1 MSASPLSNSGERA
14 AAWRAPLAITVA
26 GWLLFETLSGLL
38 ILFLPFGLTPQF
50 TVVVHTGVGCL
61 FLLPYLIY
69 QVQHWSTHL
78 SSAWTHVKLT
88 AYVAFG
94 AAMVCVVS
102 GVVLTVQALV
112 GTRIGYVWDLLHTVG
127 TFALLAAAVPH
138 AVTLMLRVWGADLLA
153 PLIAAQQRWFVG
165 TAGFTVLGLI
175 GVAVCIGLYNP
186 RRDRWFDSVKCRCCK
201 ETSLQPIVGGG
212 RSADQC
218 PFCGGCLSAWLPCL
232 ASRRSR
238 PGTDSVHPSRP
249 TWQWSCGRSQRVC
262 GGADEAR
269 KPSSTRGASGLGVGP
284 LLAPLAAGIC
294 GRFDP
299 DRSRVVG
306 DHRVSA
312 IRPRPEQCT

>member
-69 QVQHWSTHL
+69 QVQHWSSYR

-88 AYVAFG
+88 EYVAFG

-112 GTRIGYVWDLLHTVG
+112 GTRIGYAWDLLHTVG

-138 AVTLMLRVWGADLLA
+138 VVTLMLRVWGADLLA
-153 PLIAAQQRWFVG
+153 PLIAAQQRWIVG

-186 RRDRWFDSVKCRCCK
+186 RRDRWFASVKCRCCK
-201 ETSLQPIVGGG
+201 ETSIQPIVGWRPQRRPMPVLWRLSICVATLPGIEEISTRHRLCSPKPPYLAVESWPKPAGLRRGG
-212 RSADQC
+212 RSEETV
-218 PFCGGCLSAWLPCL
+218 LY
-232 ASRRSR
+232 SR
-238 PGTDSVHPSRP
+238 
-249 TWQWSCGRSQRVC
+249 
-262 GGADEAR
+262 
-269 KPSSTRGASGLGVGP
+269 GVGP
-284 LLAPLAAGIC
+284 RSWPASGAACSGNLW
-294 GRFDP
+294 P
-299 DRSRVVG
+299 
-306 DHRVSA
+306 
-312 IRPRPEQCT
+312 IRPRSIEGCRRRPSIGNSTSP